1 MCRLMTALLFVVFFF
16 ALYAEEPMLW
26 DVVVDR
32 GDPELK
38 DAFGALD
45 VWSVYR
51 GDDGVWHYRVAA
63 REGELSQLRLFSVR
77 VLPVMPIP
85 RVVPPP
91 ASEYRDADMVNAAL
105 TAMEEQ
111 YPDRAKLYTIGQT
124 FEGRDIIAIKISA
137 DPAQNVV
144 GKTEILFT
152 GTHHARE
159 WIGTEITLRMADFLL
174 EQYTYNDRIKEIV
187 DACEIWIVPMLNQDG
202 FRYTW
207 TDERLWR
214 KTRRLNSDNT
224 YGVDPN
230 RNYDAGWG
238 GKGSS
243 KTPSSDVYC
252 GTAPFSEPET
262 AAIRNLVGGGDVTPM
277 NGWIDDIAG
286 FIDFHSYSQLVL
298 YPYGHTYT
306 VSPREKEMSAIAT
319 RMSEMMEAETG
330 IYYEPQKSSELYIAT
345 GGSSDWF
352 HLAHDFKNA
361 LTMEVRPNG
370 DTPNGFVLA
379 TEQIKG
385 TARENAVAAIYFIEA
400 TMQATDAVDTDV
412 NGNGVVDYLE
422 GCGTTLCE
430 MLYDERGDDPLPDD
444 DIPVTDDGSVVSD
457 ETVSPD
463 GGENDIKSDKELSDV
478 ETVTDADGT
487 FTTDADEAVV
497 TADTD
502 PGTPITDIDTTSS
515 RRAVSSGGC
524 SVILF

>member
-1 MCRLMTALLFVVFFF
+1 MRIFF
-16 ALYAEEPMLW
+16 AFLLLSAFATLEAAGPTLW
-26 DVVVDR
+26 DVAVER

-38 DAFGALD
+38 EAFGALD

-51 GDDGVWHYRVAA
+51 GDDGLWHYRVAA
-63 REGELSQLRLFSVR
+63 TEGELSQLRLFKVR
-77 VLPVMPIP
+77 MNAVGVAAFPSMLLP
-85 RVVPPP
+85 
-91 ASEYRDADMVNAAL
+91 AEEYRDADTVLATLEAL
-105 TAMEEQ
+105 ETE
-111 YPDRAKLYTIGQT
+111 YPGRAKLYVVGKT
-124 FEGRDIIAIKISA
+124 FEERDIVAIKISA
-137 DPAQNVV
+137 DPSKNVV
-144 GKTEILFT
+144 GKHEFLFT
-152 GTHHARE
+152 GMHHARE
-159 WIGTEITLRMADFLL
+159 WISVEVTLRMAEFLL
-174 EQYTYNDRIKEIV
+174 EQYDHSDRIKQIV
-187 DACEIWIVPMLNQDG
+187 DQSEIWIIPLLNQDG

-262 AAIRNLVGGGDVTPM
+262 AAVRDILDPASGYM
-277 NGWIDDIAG
+277 DDPAG

-306 VSPREKEMSAIAT
+306 SSPREKEMNAIAT
-319 RMSEMMEAETG
+319 RISEIMEAETG
-330 IYYEPQKSSELYIAT
+330 VYYEPQKSSELYIAT

-352 HLAHDFKNA
+352 HLAHEFRNA

-370 DTPNGFVLA
+370 DTMNGFVLA

-385 TARENAVAAIYFIEA
+385 TARENAVAAMYFIEA

-430 MLYDERGDDPLPDD
+430 MLYDQRGDEIVPDD
-444 DIPVTDDGSVVSD
+444 APVIDDEVVVDDEVVDDEDRTDQTDQTDPSDQNNIPDETYSSD
-457 ETVSPD
+457 ETAV
-463 GGENDIKSDKELSDV
+463 V
-478 ETVTDADGT
+478 VDAD
-487 FTTDADEAVV
+487 AV
-497 TADTD
+497 T
-502 PGTPITDIDTTSS
+502 G
-515 RRAVSSGGC
+515 RRAVTSGGC
-524 SVILF
+524 SVVLF

>member
-1 MCRLMTALLFVVFFF
+1 MRRLLTALLFLLTFSVIH
-16 ALYAEEPMLW
+16 AGEPMLW

-32 GDPELK
+32 DDPELK
-38 DAFGALD
+38 EAFGALD

-63 REGELSQLRLFSVR
+63 PEGELSQLRLFKVR
-77 VLPVMPIP
+77 VTPVMPIS

-91 ASEYRDADMVNAAL
+91 AEEYRDADMVNAAL
-105 TAMEEQ
+105 TALEEQ
-111 YPDRAKLYTIGQT
+111 YPDRAKLYVIGKT
-124 FEGRDIIAIKISA
+124 FEERDIVAIKISA
-137 DPAQNVV
+137 DPSQNLPD
-144 GKTEILFT
+144 KQEFLFT

-159 WIGTEITLRMADFLL
+159 WIGTEVTLRMAEFLL
-174 EQYTYNDRIKEIV
+174 EQYDHSDRIKEIV
-187 DACEIWIVPMLNQDG
+187 DGCEIWIVPMVNQDG
-202 FRYTW
+202 FRHTW

-262 AAIRNLVGGGDVTPM
+262 AAVRDILDPGKGFM
-277 NGWIDDIAG
+277 DDAAG

-306 VSPREKEMSAIAT
+306 SSPREKEMNAIAT
-319 RMSEMMEAETG
+319 RISELMEAETG
-330 IYYEPQKSSELYIAT
+330 VYYEPQKSSALYIAT

-352 HLAHDFKNA
+352 HLAHDFRNA

-370 DTPNGFVLA
+370 NEMNGFVLA

-385 TARENAVAAIYFIEA
+385 TARENAVAALYFIEA

-412 NGNGVVDYLE
+412 NGNGVIDYLE
-422 GCGTTLCE
+422 GCGTTLCD

-444 DIPVTDDGSVVSD
+444 DVPVIDEDVTADDEAADDEDRTGQSDQTDQTDPTDQAEISD
-457 ETVSPD
+457 ETYSPD
-463 GGENDIKSDKELSDV
+463 
-478 ETVTDADGT
+478 ET
-487 FTTDADEAVV
+487 AVV
-497 TADTD
+497 TDTD
-502 PGTPITDIDTTSS
+502 TNPP
-515 RRAVSSGGC
+515 RRVASGSGC
-524 SVILF
+524 SVVLF